1 MAPKLQEMQLRM
13 INTSAGD
20 PCSSGRATYRCLKPL
35 RKPGQSRAKRASGQK
50 RKRRFVKAKKYG
62 GGSMRVAQGFIL
74 PKLIKKPNA
83 KTNKLP
89 RAVAVP
95 IAHAIQIAETNKLP
109 RARVVPIAR
118 AIVQAS
124 KKSAPKRKKSTPKR
138 KKSLNL
144 KHQTYVEM

>member
-1 MAPKLQEMQLRM
+1 
-13 INTSAGD
+13 
-20 PCSSGRATYRCLKPL
+20 
-35 RKPGQSRAKRASGQK
+35 
-50 RKRRFVKAKKYG
+50 
-62 GGSMRVAQGFIL
+62 MRVAQGFIL